1 MEKQKFAQHYIMA
14 HDPLPD
20 VTASDARERYNDSLS
35 GQDLADALAIISNK
49 FWWIEDEEYDF
60 EEGTAEYKKACAIT
74 DEWGDLMDDFKARV
88 FAILIKEGIKIPESG
103 QRAVLA
109 PFMKKYGYDD
119 KGGWWIKD

>member
-1 MEKQKFAQHYIMA
+1 MEKQKFVQHYIMA
-14 HDPLPD
+14 RDPLPD

-74 DEWGDLMDDFKARV
+74 DEWGDLIRSVRM
-88 FAILIKEGIKIPESG
+88 L
-103 QRAVLA
+103 
-109 PFMKKYGYDD
+109 
-119 KGGWWIKD
+119 